1 MDIATGKRK
10 PRRSCSGQRSKPV
23 EPCRG
28 QAAPKEVRQ
37 ANFRRQP
44 SIATCDRIDRALEQ
58 RLYLLKLERPHAGGA
73 GGIFHVL
80 GSTGNVYTVHIG
92 TKPSCDCP
100 DFLKGRGPCKHILF
114 IWLRVLRL
122 EEDDY
127 RIWQS
132 ALLTSELKSAVEP
145 LFKRRAKWALP
156 LAEKEVQDAFRK
168 ATRGD
173 DAACGQNERRS
184 CRWQCSFNWH
194 DGHVQFP
201 ASRAYAQEYSP
212 QFALRSYVFVE
223 LYALPIR
230 LAKVLGFNKVQA
242 FYCLRG
248 SCGLASAFCEASFCD
263 AVQCSCGTRV
273 AILTLCFL
281 AGASGMFHS
290 SVAVLPSTTCM
301 YAVLLGFAAWMRR
314 RYAVGLG
321 CGSFAVLLGMAVAAP
336 MFVPMGLAA
345 LAPQN
350 LGFLRVL
357 GIAMLALLVFAVVP
371 SLVDWRYYGSRLP
384 VWTMGN
390 HLLYNFGVGGG
401 GAGADLYGTE
411 PWTFYA
417 KNLLLNFNLVAL
429 LAVPA
434 ILCSLRQRQ
443 LTLLLIPMYVT
454 LAMFTKMAHKEERFL
469 TMVYPLICLSA
480 ATTLDTVVSG
490 AEKLVGLC
498 LRESDSA
505 LKRPT
510 WRASKV
516 VSTSLAAAVVVVF
529 ATISCS
535 RSAALHFHFR
545 APLQLYEKIYYQGAA
560 GPSSSVRSGV
570 CVGKEWY
577 RFPSS
582 FFLPS
587 TEAGPL
593 PLLWVNS
600 SFDGQLPRPFAP
612 WPEGLWKVPPDM
624 NDRNL
629 REPSRYHHEDECSL
643 LVDLVLP
650 HQVEEPPDPASW
662 EEMHCEPFL
671 DSDRSPLPWRAFYV
685 PFGVSDKRNHFVRYC
700 IWRRRT

>member
-1 MDIATGKRK
+1 MLIV
-10 PRRSCSGQRSKPV
+10 GQRSKPV
-23 EPCRG
+23 EQCRG
-28 QAAPKEVRQ
+28 QAAPKEVRK

-73 GGIFHVL
+73 GGLFHVL

-184 CRWQCSFNWH
+184 CRWRCSCNWH

-201 ASRAYAQEYSP
+201 AGRAYAQEYSP

-248 SCGLASAFCEASFCD
+248 SCGLASAFCDFHQQVRVNARDQEASFCD

-350 LGFLRVL
+350 LGFLRRLAAFLAGYLDMPIGFPTVHPCVSVNSFAGVF

-371 SLVDWRYYGSRLP
+371 SLVDWSS
-384 VWTMGN
+384 W
-390 HLLYNFGVGGG
+390 
-401 GAGADLYGTE
+401 
-411 PWTFYA
+411 
-417 KNLLLNFNLVAL
+417 
-429 LAVPA
+429 
-434 ILCSLRQRQ
+434 
-443 LTLLLIPMYVT
+443 
-454 LAMFTKMAHKEERFL
+454 
-469 TMVYPLICLSA
+469 
-480 ATTLDTVVSG
+480 
-490 AEKLVGLC
+490 
-498 LRESDSA
+498 
-505 LKRPT
+505 
-510 WRASKV
+510 
-516 VSTSLAAAVVVVF
+516 
-529 ATISCS
+529 
-535 RSAALHFHFR
+535 AALE
-545 APLQLYEKIYYQGAA
+545 LKMG
-560 GPSSSVRSGV
+560 
-570 CVGKEWY
+570 
-577 RFPSS
+577 
-582 FFLPS
+582 
-587 TEAGPL
+587 
-593 PLLWVNS
+593 
-600 SFDGQLPRPFAP
+600 
-612 WPEGLWKVPPDM
+612 EGMPV
-624 NDRNL
+624 
-629 REPSRYHHEDECSL
+629 
-643 LVDLVLP
+643 
-650 HQVEEPPDPASW
+650 
-662 EEMHCEPFL
+662 
-671 DSDRSPLPWRAFYV
+671 
-685 PFGVSDKRNHFVRYC
+685 
-700 IWRRRT
+700 

>member
-1 MDIATGKRK
+1 MVRSKRQELIFRFPHHVDVATAKRK
-10 PRRSCSGQRSKPV
+10 PQRCCSGQRSKPV
-23 EPCRG
+23 EQCRG
-28 QAAPKEVRQ
+28 QAAPKEVRK

-73 GGIFHVL
+73 GGLFHVL

-122 EEDDY
+122 EETGEMKLTKTKPFKERRGEISSLESLHLKQKCKAQPLKLGEGIEGWVKGKEKMTDPFCSDDY

-184 CRWQCSFNWH
+184 CRWRCSCNWH

-201 ASRAYAQEYSP
+201 AGRAYAQEYSP

-248 SCGLASAFCEASFCD
+248 SCGLASAFCDFHQQVRVNARDQEASFCD

-350 LGFLRVL
+350 LGFLRRLAAFLAGYLDMPIGFPTVHPCVSVNSFAGVF

-371 SLVDWRYYGSRLP
+371 SLVDWSS
-384 VWTMGN
+384 W
-390 HLLYNFGVGGG
+390 
-401 GAGADLYGTE
+401 
-411 PWTFYA
+411 
-417 KNLLLNFNLVAL
+417 
-429 LAVPA
+429 
-434 ILCSLRQRQ
+434 
-443 LTLLLIPMYVT
+443 
-454 LAMFTKMAHKEERFL
+454 
-469 TMVYPLICLSA
+469 
-480 ATTLDTVVSG
+480 
-490 AEKLVGLC
+490 
-498 LRESDSA
+498 
-505 LKRPT
+505 
-510 WRASKV
+510 
-516 VSTSLAAAVVVVF
+516 
-529 ATISCS
+529 
-535 RSAALHFHFR
+535 AALE
-545 APLQLYEKIYYQGAA
+545 LKMG
-560 GPSSSVRSGV
+560 
-570 CVGKEWY
+570 
-577 RFPSS
+577 
-582 FFLPS
+582 
-587 TEAGPL
+587 
-593 PLLWVNS
+593 
-600 SFDGQLPRPFAP
+600 
-612 WPEGLWKVPPDM
+612 EGMPV
-624 NDRNL
+624 
-629 REPSRYHHEDECSL
+629 
-643 LVDLVLP
+643 
-650 HQVEEPPDPASW
+650 
-662 EEMHCEPFL
+662 
-671 DSDRSPLPWRAFYV
+671 
-685 PFGVSDKRNHFVRYC
+685 
-700 IWRRRT
+700 

>member
-1 MDIATGKRK
+1 MTAMFSFLLVVRLACAVLAPIMDCDETFNY
-10 PRRSCSGQRSKPV
+10 V
-23 EPCRG
+23 EPIHYVTHG
-28 QAAPKEVRQ
+28 
-37 ANFRRQP
+37 
-44 SIATCDRIDRALEQ
+44 
-58 RLYLLKLERPHAGGA
+58 
-73 GGIFHVL
+73 
-80 GSTGNVYTVHIG
+80 TGMQT
-92 TKPSCDCP
+92 
-100 DFLKGRGPCKHILF
+100 
-114 IWLRVLRL
+114 W
-122 EEDDY
+122 
-127 RIWQS
+127 
-132 ALLTSELKSAVEP
+132 
-145 LFKRRAKWALP
+145 
-156 LAEKEVQDAFRK
+156 
-168 ATRGD
+168 
-173 DAACGQNERRS
+173 
-184 CRWQCSFNWH
+184 
-194 DGHVQFP
+194 
-201 ASRAYAQEYSP
+201 EYSP

-223 LYALPIR
+223 LYAIPIR
-230 LAKVLGFNKVQA
+230 LARLSGFNKVQA

-263 AVQCSCGTRV
+263 AVECSCGTRV

-301 YAVLLGFAAWMRR
+301 YAVLLGFAAWLRR

-350 LGFLRVL
+350 LGFLRVF
-357 GIAMLALLVFAVVP
+357 GVAMLALVVFAVVP
-371 SLVDWRYYGSRLP
+371 SLIDWSYYGSRWP

-401 GAGADLYGTE
+401 GVGADLYGTE

-417 KNLLLNFNLVAL
+417 KNLLLNFNLAAL

-480 ATTLDTVVSG
+480 ATTLDAVLCG

-505 LKRPT
+505 PKIRT
-510 WRASKV
+510 WKASKV
-516 VSTSLAAAVVVVF
+516 VSTFLGAAFVVVF

-560 GPSSSVRSGV
+560 GLSSASNRGGV

-612 WPEGLWKVPPDM
+612 WPEGLWQVPPDM

-643 LVDLVLP
+643 HVDLVLP

-685 PFGVSDKRNHFVRYC
+685 PFGVSDKRNHFARYC